1 MKNIK
6 GKAIYSSYSEM
17 LSPEHT
23 AVLVVDMQNEGIDP
37 HGYFGRIGADVGAVA
52 RIVVPLGRFLAA
64 SRKAGVRVV
73 YVVQTTL
80 RDGKGDSPAWLHL
93 KERAY
98 KLVPPAMGLADDYMV
113 LGTEGQQVIE
123 EIRPSPSD
131 TIVEKSRA
139 SGFVNTPLDLILRS
153 NGIRTVVVTGE
164 SSYGCVLN
172 TVMDASCYDYYT
184 VVVEDLIAGPNQ
196 DLHEA
201 ALKLMRPRHDVLK
214 SAEILEVWGASGH

>member
-1 MKNIK
+1 
-6 GKAIYSSYSEM
+6 
-17 LSPEHT
+17 
-23 AVLVVDMQNEGIDP
+23 
-37 HGYFGRIGADVGAVA
+37 
-52 RIVVPLGRFLAA
+52 
-64 SRKAGVRVV
+64 
-73 YVVQTTL
+73 
-80 RDGKGDSPAWLHL
+80 
-93 KERAY
+93 
-98 KLVPPAMGLADDYMV
+98 
-113 LGTEGQQVIE
+113 
-123 EIRPSPSD
+123 
-131 TIVEKSRA
+131 VEKSRA